1 MKQNISKAAKAYGV
15 SASLAHN
22 RIKMGWDFADAISRP
37 PRKYVKEA
45 NRPTKPSSEE
55 TLNDNQQQQR
65 RRRDLERTKKIKL
78 ETSELFSREAQLKL
92 FADGQA
98 KRQAQIDLFHANTSK
113 RRNYASFALVAAV
126 TGLVSIVIYA
136 SVAG

>member
-45 NRPTKPSSEE
+45 NRPTKP
-55 TLNDNQQQQR
+55 
-65 RRRDLERTKKIKL
+65 ERTKKIKL